1 MEPAGAD
8 PAVGRH
14 QDQPHQRPAVGMRA
28 VDETEVRRHPGGPSS
43 SVAFTPGA
51 LLKALSVAVRT
62 ASKSRATISGRT
74 KDRVVTVRLKGSVKG
89 MTGVEPK
96 LRSLLMKQ
104 IQKEIEAQLFGVRL
118 QDGNNNS
125 GNTNVNVNFSVFGDA
140 GSSTSW
146 IISPNVDVKTGGEK
160 KTGGS
165 GQAAKPRKKIAK
177 KAIPPPG

>member
-1 MEPAGAD
+1 M
-8 PAVGRH
+8 
-14 QDQPHQRPAVGMRA
+14 
-28 VDETEVRRHPGGPSS
+28 
-43 SVAFTPGA
+43 
-51 LLKALSVAVRT
+51 
-62 ASKSRATISGRT
+62 
-74 KDRVVTVRLKGSVKG
+74 KG